1 MESNDIA
8 IERLESQHMG
18 SGRIRSPAKLVSWLM
33 AVQAQEYDGAKWS
46 IGLRLRNK
54 TDKYVENALKSKK
67 IVRTWANR
75 GTLHIVNSQD
85 LKWLLKLIGPRL
97 IRRSARRYRELELDE
112 KTLKTTGTILQEA
125 LSDTNGI
132 QRSKL
137 REILIEN
144 KISTEGQRFTFILQ
158 RASLEGLI
166 HQGISIKN
174 DPIYHS
180 SEDLPSP
187 QLTNEEALMEIS
199 KRYFHSHG
207 PATLKD
213 FVWWS
218 GLTVKDAKTGLKSVK
233 SELSRFEMGDKT
245 YWSKIRSINHEGQL
259 QTWPNI
265 KILPQYDDY
274 LLAYQDRGAS
284 IDGKVKQLLKP
295 KYGRF
300 NQVIL
305 VSGKVAGTWKR
316 KITKNNVGFKL
327 NYFRP
332 LSESENKALV
342 SEMRGYSNFIDK
354 NCTGIETNF

>member
-1 MESNDIA
+1 MEFEDIA

-18 SGRIRSPAKLVSWLM
+18 SDRIRVPSKLVSWLM

-54 TDKYVENALKSKK
+54 TDKYIENALKSKK

-75 GTLHIVNSQD
+75 GTLHFVNSED
-85 LKWLLKLIGPRL
+85 IKWLLKLIGPRL
-97 IRRSARRYRELELDE
+97 IQRNARRYRELELDE
-112 KTLKTTGTILQEA
+112 KTLKTTGTILEEA
-125 LSDTNGI
+125 LSGTKGI
-132 QRSKL
+132 KRSKL

-144 KISTEGQRFTFILQ
+144 KISTDGQRFTFILQ

-187 QLTNEEALMEIS
+187 QPTNEEALKEIS

-218 GLTVKDAKTGLKSVK
+218 GLTVNNAKTGLKSIK
-233 SELSRFEMGDKT
+233 SELNRFDIGNKT
-245 YWSKIRSINHEGQL
+245 YWSKISPVNQEG
-259 QTWPNI
+259 N
-265 KILPQYDDY
+265 
-274 LLAYQDRGAS
+274 
-284 IDGKVKQLLKP
+284 
-295 KYGRF
+295 
-300 NQVIL
+300 
-305 VSGKVAGTWKR
+305 
-316 KITKNNVGFKL
+316 FKL
-327 NYFRP
+327 GQTLKFFHSTMIIYWRTRIVEHP
-332 LSESENKALV
+332 LMEKLN
-342 SEMRGYSNFIDK
+342 NF
-354 NCTGIETNF
+354 

>member
-8 IERLESQHMG
+8 IGRLESQHMG
-18 SGRIRSPAKLVSWLM
+18 SNRIRSPAKLVSWLV

-54 TDKYVENALKSKK
+54 TDKYIEDALKSKK

-75 GTLHIVNSQD
+75 GTLHFVNSED
-85 LKWLLKLIGPRL
+85 MKWLLKLMGPRL

-112 KTLKTTGTILQEA
+112 ETLKTTGMILEET
-125 LSDTNGI
+125 LSGTNGI

-137 REILIEN
+137 REILNEN

-174 DPIYHS
+174 DPTYYS

-187 QLTNEEALMEIS
+187 QLSNEEALMEIS

-218 GLTVKDAKTGLKSVK
+218 GLTVKDAKTGLKSIK
-233 SELSRFEMGDKT
+233 SQLNKFEMGNNI
-245 YWSKIRSINHEGQL
+245 YWSKISPANQEGKL

-284 IDGKVKQLLKP
+284 INGKAKQLLKP

-300 NQVIL
+300 NQIIL
-305 VSGKVAGTWKR
+305 VNGKATGTWER
-316 KITKNNVGFKL
+316 KITKNNVVFKL

-332 LSESENKALV
+332 LSEPENKVLV
-342 SEMRGYSNFIDK
+342 SEIRGYSNFIDK
-354 NCTGIETNF
+354 NCAGIETNF